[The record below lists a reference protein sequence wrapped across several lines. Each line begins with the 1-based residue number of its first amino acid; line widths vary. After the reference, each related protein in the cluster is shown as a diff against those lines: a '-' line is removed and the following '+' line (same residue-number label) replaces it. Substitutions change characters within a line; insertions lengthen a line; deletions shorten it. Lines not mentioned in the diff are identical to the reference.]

1 MLENDKHRRAFEFY
15 YELGDKRTSQLVADE
30 FTVSRRS
37 IEKWKS
43 EFEWKK
49 RIEKRDIEVMQ
60 GVERR
65 ITKSIIEEK
74 VEYHESIKIN
84 TKIINSII
92 STIVDKV
99 KDRQIKIENMA
110 QYNSA
115 LLALERMI
123 KLDLSLLGE
132 PAKILMQFKG
142 EIETKDKTGME
153 GLSDEQLDKYII
165 ALTKGTV
172 LQIPDREEK
181 EGSKS

>member
-1 MLENDKHRRAFEFY
+1 MLENNKHREAFEFY
-15 YELGDKRTSQLVADE
+15 YGLGDKRTSQLVADE
-30 FTVSRRS
+30 FSVSRRS
-37 IEKWKS
+37 IEKWKT

-49 RIEKRDIEVMQ
+49 RIEKRDIDIMQ

-74 VEYHESIKIN
+74 AEYHKTIKIN
-84 TKIINSII
+84 TTIINSII

-99 KDRQIKIENMA
+99 KNKDIKIENMT

-115 LLALERMI
+115 LMALERMI

-132 PAKILMQFKG
+132 PAKLLMQFKG

-165 ALTKGTV
+165 ALTKGTI
-172 LQIPDREEK
+172 LQVTDREEE